1 LLSANFIPR
10 ISDEP
15 ALFTPVDW
23 TSVLKLS
30 HLFGFA
36 SMRALAIKRLLPL
49 TSPVDKIVLGLEY
62 GIKDWLPQAYIDLC
76 EADLLP
82 SVDDSRRLGFE
93 VFANI
98 ARAREEL
105 RRSNLMQVDDR
116 TAIIYRAFDL
126 PSPPKL
132 HHAPGHKQGTT
143 IALRQPVHK
152 VAPKR
157 PPPIAPI
164 RVVDLKPIY
173 QEFGRHWQ
181 TTVDRSPIET
191 NGYEHVET
199 MPQQK

>member
-1 LLSANFIPR
+1 VIPR

-15 ALFTPVDW
+15 ALFTQADW

-49 TSPVDKIVLGLEY
+49 TFPVDKIALGLEY
-62 GIKDWLPQAYIDLC
+62 GIKDWLPQAYMDLC
-76 EADLLP
+76 EADSLP
-82 SVDDSRRLGFE
+82 SVDDTRRLGFE
-93 VFANI
+93 VFAKI

-105 RRSNLMQVDDR
+105 RRSNLVRADDR
-116 TAIIYRAFDL
+116 AAVVYRAFDL

-132 HHAPGHKQGTT
+132 HHTPSHKQNKT
-143 IALRQPVHK
+143 IALRQAVLE
-152 VAPKR
+152 VAPKH
-157 PPPIAPI
+157 PPPVAPI

-173 QEFGRHWQ
+173 HELGRHWQ
-181 TTVDRSPIET
+181 ATGDRSPIET

-199 MPQQK
+199 MPQYN

>member
-1 LLSANFIPR
+1 VIPR

-15 ALFTPVDW
+15 ALFTQADW

-36 SMRALAIKRLLPL
+36 SMRALAITRLITL
-49 TSPVDKIVLGLEY
+49 TSHVDKIVLGLEY
-62 GIKDWLPQAYIDLC
+62 GIKDWLPQAYMDLC
-76 EADLLP
+76 EADSLP
-82 SVDDSRRLGFE
+82 SVDDTRRLGFE
-93 VFANI
+93 VFANL

-105 RRSNLMQVDDR
+105 HRSNLVQADDR
-116 TAIIYRAFDL
+116 AAIVYHAFDL

-132 HHAPGHKQGTT
+132 HRAPGHKQNKT
-143 IALRQPVHK
+143 IALRQPVLE
-152 VAPKR
+152 VAMKR

-181 TTVDRSPIET
+181 ATVDKSPIET